1 MNNGNVMY
9 MPLPELQAR
18 TGWGQATDSLWLTST
33 GKTHAS
39 IDSLA
44 RSLQDRMAAA
54 GYTVSAQEP
63 YVIHPK

>member
-1 MNNGNVMY
+1 VTLQVIGTDRTQMNNGNVMY
-9 MPLPELQAR
+9 MPLPELQAL

-44 RSLQDRMAAA
+44 WLPSSSRCSR
-54 GYTVSAQEP
+54 
-63 YVIHPK
+63 